1 MQVICLVV
9 SKSWFNRKIVHQQF
23 CRQCKRGDRDI
34 IKQKKDKETRQEPAY
49 QSITTI
55 DFGGFPFH

>member
-23 CRQCKRGDRDI
+23 CRQRKHGDRDI

-49 QSITTI
+49 QSIITI

>member
-9 SKSWFNRKIVHQQF
+9 SKSWFNRKIVHQQI
-23 CRQCKRGDRDI
+23 CRQCKHGDRDI
-34 IKQKKDKETRQEPAY
+34 INQKKDKETRQEPSY
-49 QSITTI
+49 QNITTI